1 MLQDGL
7 YVGFNLE
14 SGKIKMKNDETYQTD
29 KFCDLEM
36 LVTGGTNYTKSEEHL
51 LYRKVLRAVVELHK
65 PTPLDE
71 RGDVCLTCCPD
82 LLTLYPCSTIQII
95 EKELK

>member
-1 MLQDGL
+1 M
-7 YVGFNLE
+7 
-14 SGKIKMKNDETYQTD
+14 MTHDE
-29 KFCDLEM
+29 LLARM
-36 LVTGGTNYTKSEEHL
+36 SELSKETA
-51 LYRKVLRAVVELHK
+51 YEPCFEFEDALRAVVELHK

>member
-1 MLQDGL
+1 MTH
-7 YVGFNLE
+7 
-14 SGKIKMKNDETYQTD
+14 DE
-29 KFCDLEM
+29 LLARM
-36 LVTGGTNYTKSEEHL
+36 SELSKETAYEPCFEFEDAL
-51 LYRKVLRAVVELHK
+51 RKVVELHK

-95 EKELK
+95 EKELQ